1 MRVEAAPH
9 VFRNEDRRQ
18 RAEERRGTGE
28 DRRSDPH
35 RDEPR
40 ARHAAHPWLA
50 SAFGAHLLGQVLPTR
65 ISPTLARRAY
75 QQPEART
82 PLRPEFS
89 KSV

>member
-18 RAEERRGTGE
+18 RTEERRGTGE
-28 DRRSDPH
+28 DRRADAE
-35 RDEPR
+35 REAPR
-40 ARHAAHPWLA
+40 AKHAAHPWFTPT
-50 SAFGAHLLGQVLPTR
+50 FGAHLLGQVAPTR
-65 ISPTLARRAY
+65 VTPKQARRAY
-75 QQPEART
+75 QQPESNT

>member
-18 RAEERRGTGE
+18 RFEERRGTGE
-28 DRRSDPH
+28 DRRYDSQ
-35 RDEPR
+35 REAPR
-40 ARHAAHPWLA
+40 AKHEAHLWFAPV
-50 SAFGAHLLGQVLPTR
+50 FGAHLLGQV
-65 ISPTLARRAY
+65 SPAKATPKQARRAY
-75 QQPEART
+75 QQPEANT